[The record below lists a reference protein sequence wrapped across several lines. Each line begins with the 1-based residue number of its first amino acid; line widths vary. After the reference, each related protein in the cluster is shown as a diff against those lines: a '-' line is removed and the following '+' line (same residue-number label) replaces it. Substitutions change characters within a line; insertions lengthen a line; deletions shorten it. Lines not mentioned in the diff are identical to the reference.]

1 MLAAKVSAVLMVLL
15 LVWPLGANW
24 RASALLLLPESVNSQ
39 RQHGKLKGEN
49 VLKSMATVTP
59 LALALLEPYTFT
71 PLCPLAVVV
80 TCRLLDVIAPA
91 LFIPAVVDV
100 PSTDSEPLN
109 EAAPL
114 APSVVAAMGP
124 EIVEELLKVPVLATP
139 VRFEGP
145 EALSVVAAT
154 GPEIVEVLLK
164 VPVLV
169 TPVRVEG
176 MPTLS
181 VPLSVQGPEALSVV
195 AAIGPEIV
203 PVEDSVPVLDTPF
216 KVLVLPTLSVPLS
229 MQGPETLRVV
239 AATGPEIE
247 PVEAMVPALVKDPL
261 IVRLPTGER
270 YIAGLPEL
278 SAVTAYGDELVL
290 AV

>member
-1 MLAAKVSAVLMVLL
+1 M
-15 LVWPLGANW
+15 
-24 RASALLLLPESVNSQ
+24 LLPESVNSQ
-39 RQHGKLKGEN
+39 RQHGKLKGRN

-114 APSVVAAMGP
+114 APSVVAATGP

-145 EALSVVAAT
+145 EALS
-154 GPEIVEVLLK
+154 
-164 VPVLV
+164 
-169 TPVRVEG
+169 
-176 MPTLS
+176 
-181 VPLSVQGPEALSVV
+181 
-195 AAIGPEIV
+195 
-203 PVEDSVPVLDTPF
+203 
-216 KVLVLPTLSVPLS
+216 
-229 MQGPETLRVV
+229 VV